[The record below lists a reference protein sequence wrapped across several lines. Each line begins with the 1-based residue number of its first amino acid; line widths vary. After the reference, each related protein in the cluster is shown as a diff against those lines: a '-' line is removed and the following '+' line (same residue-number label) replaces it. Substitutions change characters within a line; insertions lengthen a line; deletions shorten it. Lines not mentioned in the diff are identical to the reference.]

1 MYLHEFKANLVYM
14 RVLGQAGLR
23 SETMSSIVFSVF
35 QPSPHILVAFT
46 CEILYLTG
54 IFSTCPM
61 GFLYQ
66 PQNKGASK

>member
-1 MYLHEFKANLVYM
+1 MELHEFKANLVYM

-23 SETMSSIVFSVF
+23 SETMSSVS
-35 QPSPHILVAFT
+35 QPLPHILIAFT

-66 PQNKGASK
+66 PQVKGASK